1 MIYNLPV
8 LPLRGIVVF
17 PGIQIHFDVER
28 KSSIA
33 AIKEAFKNEQLVFL
47 VSQKDASVDKPTPN
61 DIYHHGTLAKISH
74 FIKTSENTYRV
85 VVTSKYKAYAN
96 EIKPGNGFMLCD
108 AQKCEITNDLNL
120 DIPEDLQ
127 KYRELRD
134 KTYAYFTTANNNVP
148 DVIVNSF
155 DLRKP
160 LSVLCDNICANL
172 LIEPFELQQLLK
184 ISDIRQLFVELIKFL
199 NREIKIIEIDAEIQG
214 KVKQKIDKNQRE
226 YYLNEQLKTIK
237 NELGNS
243 DEPDDIYAEYY
254 EKILALK
261 LPEVYEKKLVKEV
274 SKLENMSS
282 HSSEAGVITSYLDLV
297 LDLPWNT
304 FSEDNLDVKTVNKV
318 LNENH
323 FGLDEV
329 KERIIEYIAVKQLH
343 GRGNGNIICLSG
355 PPGVGK
361 TTIAESLANAIGRKY
376 IRISLGGLKDE
387 SEIRGHRKTYVGA
400 MPGRIINAF
409 KQAECL
415 NPLILLDEIDK
426 IGSDYKGD
434 PTSALLEV
442 LDNGQNREFKD
453 NYLEIPFDIS
463 NAIYIATANDMS
475 QIPAPLFD
483 RMDIISIPGYTFEEK
498 IQIAKKHLIP
508 AEIKNHAVKNVVF
521 SDDAISEII
530 NSYTREA
537 GVRSL
542 DRFIQKICRKCAVK
556 IVSGEQKSMRI
567 TKNTVTKYLGTKLYT
582 DTLNKKNNLPGMVT
596 GLAWTQYGGDVLTV
610 EVTLMEGDGK
620 LKLTGNLGDVMKESA
635 EIAYSYLK
643 SNCKKYGI
651 EFSKFK
657 NNDVHIHVPEGAV
670 PKDGPSAGV
679 TIVTALISALTNKKF
694 KSGYAMTGEIT
705 LTGRVLPI
713 GGLRVKSL
721 AALQNNICTVFI
733 PEENSKNI
741 NDISETAR
749 EKIKFITVS
758 DVFEIVKNSLDV

>member
-1 MIYNLPV
+1 
-8 LPLRGIVVF
+8 
-17 PGIQIHFDVER
+17 
-28 KSSIA
+28 
-33 AIKEAFKNEQLVFL
+33 
-47 VSQKDASVDKPTPN
+47 
-61 DIYHHGTLAKISH
+61 
-74 FIKTSENTYRV
+74 
-85 VVTSKYKAYAN
+85 
-96 EIKPGNGFMLCD
+96 MLCD